1 MKLLDI
7 NKIDPVDYSFS
18 VNVAFIFSWVDNRV
32 DIHDMNKEII
42 NVDLEFIKKLWTPDF
57 YIYDLKLFK
66 TLGVLQDTGGLRVM
80 KKGND
85 TGKRSFK
92 A

>member
-42 NVDLEFIKKLWTPDF
+42 NVDLEFIKKIMDP
-57 YIYDLKLFK
+57 
-66 TLGVLQDTGGLRVM
+66 
-80 KKGND
+80 
-85 TGKRSFK
+85 
-92 A
+92 